1 VIRTILAMGTT
12 VTIHV
17 VADDNDAVEAR
28 VERAFRWIRE
38 VEARCTRFD
47 TASELRQLTASV
59 GHAVPVSDILFEAVR
74 FAVAVAEA
82 SGGAF
87 DPTVGGEMQRRG
99 FNRHYRT
106 GAILEPAAGRVAG
119 GSFRDLCL
127 DPVRRTILVAVP
139 LMLDLGAV
147 AKGLA
152 VDLAAR
158 ELAPLGDFAID
169 AGGDLWLSGR
179 GPGGAPWTVGI
190 RHPREDR
197 LLCRLTVTDAAVCTS
212 GDYERTTPAG
222 HHLVDPRPAPG
233 TQSACS
239 ATVIAPGAMTADALA
254 TAAFVLGP
262 AEGVPWLEAQGVEGL
277 IVSSSLEQHATR
289 GFGAAVGGPAVL
301 RDAEGSAHHPPDFPL
316 RAGGGERR
324 GRTRRSGAA

>member
-1 VIRTILAMGTT
+1 VIRTVLAMGTT

-17 VADDNDAVEAR
+17 VADDKDGVEAR

-47 TASELRQLTASV
+47 AASELSQLTASV
-59 GHAVPVSDILFEAVR
+59 GRTVPVSDILFEAVR
-74 FAVAVAEA
+74 FAVAVAET

-106 GAILEPAAGRVAG
+106 GAILDPAAGRVEQG
-119 GSFRDLCL
+119 TFRDLCL

-152 VDLAAR
+152 IDLAAR

-169 AGGDLWLSGR
+169 AGGDLWSA
-179 GPGGAPWTVGI
+179 GAA
-190 RHPREDR
+190 
-197 LLCRLTVTDAAVCTS
+197 L
-212 GDYERTTPAG
+212 AG
-222 HHLVDPRPAPG
+222 HPG
-233 TQSACS
+233 
-239 ATVIAPGAMTADALA
+239 
-254 TAAFVLGP
+254 
-262 AEGVPWLEAQGVEGL
+262 PW
-277 IVSSSLEQHATR
+277 
-289 GFGAAVGGPAVL
+289 
-301 RDAEGSAHHPPDFPL
+301 GS
-316 RAGGGERR
+316 GIR
-324 GRTRRSGAA
+324 GRTGSCAG